1 MRKLLLSV
9 LAVLAGTLVVYG
21 QTLRDMDIRAELL
34 PDGSARITQ
43 VWDATVVDGTEM
55 YIPISNLGKMTVQN
69 LCNYNS
75 VYADAFITAVGMDFC
90 VERNRRAPP
99 AAYRSDRRCA
109 SFALPRQQ
117 RANGKISL

>member
-21 QTLRDMDIRAELL
+21 QTLRDMDIRAEFL

-55 YIPISNLGKMTVQN
+55 YIPISNLGKMTVRD
-69 LCNYNS
+69 LS
-75 VYADAFITAVGMDFC
+75 VS
-90 VERNRRAPP
+90 E
-99 AAYRSDRRCA
+99 
-109 SFALPRQQ
+109 
-117 RANGKISL
+117 NGLS